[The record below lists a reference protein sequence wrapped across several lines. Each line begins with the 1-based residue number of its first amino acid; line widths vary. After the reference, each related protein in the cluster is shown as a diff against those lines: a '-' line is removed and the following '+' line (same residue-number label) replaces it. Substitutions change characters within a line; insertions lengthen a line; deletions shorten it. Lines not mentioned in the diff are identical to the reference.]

1 MLKLD
6 QDEYMEAVAVMANAL
21 ANAEDRGVKTF
32 TARAGIMFEALIEV
46 FDVCP
51 PDPGPSDVQEMLGRI
66 HEYNRKR
73 LGAK

>member
-46 FDVCP
+46 FDVYP
-51 PDPGPSDVQEMLGRI
+51 PDPGPSDVDAMFERI
-66 HEYNRKR
+66 RQYNRER
-73 LGAK
+73 FGAK